1 MLTLGRGSSARLPQ
15 FSFGRDLDRRVLTLP
30 NALVSNL
37 ELQGCSLEG
46 TVVVRTETALGQ
58 HLAC

>member
-15 FSFGRDLDRRVLTLP
+15 FSFGRDLDGCVLTLP

-37 ELQGCSLEG
+37 ELRGLFLGGHGGC
-46 TVVVRTETALGQ
+46 
-58 HLAC
+58 

>member
-15 FSFGRDLDRRVLTLP
+15 FSFGRDLDGCVLTLP

-46 TVVVRTETALGQ
+46 TVVVRIETALGQ
-58 HLAC
+58 HLA